1 MPKCMF
7 WGSKCFV
14 QMHIANWYPTEPN
27 HLTSISLNLYF
38 ICSLSPNK
46 RPFTPSLL
54 SGQTSSSRKTNCLG
68 YQPLTW
74 SGDPR
79 LTAIFLSLFSS
90 MGPSLGQKILQSS
103 YNTHLLCYLHSPN
116 LHKWMNGDC
125 SFLMRSG
132 RCDFLKYSI
141 FQVILVHNRNMLPKP
156 LSWENKTKQQQWNNQ
171 SALLEALVEFISIYC
186 ITGG

>member
-46 RPFTPSLL
+46 CPFTPSLL
-54 SGQTSSSRKTNCLG
+54 SGQTSSSCKTNCLG

-79 LTAIFLSLFSS
+79 LTVQFFSACFHQWTLPLGRKFFKAPIIFTF
-90 MGPSLGQKILQSS
+90 
-103 YNTHLLCYLHSPN
+103 YAT
-116 LHKWMNGDC
+116 
-125 SFLMRSG
+125 
-132 RCDFLKYSI
+132 SI
-141 FQVILVHNRNMLPKP
+141 PQIFTN
-156 LSWENKTKQQQWNNQ
+156 E
-171 SALLEALVEFISIYC
+171 
-186 ITGG
+186 